1 MLRTLTAACALLAL
15 ATPALSQ
22 DGAVLRDAVAAYDQS
37 TNAERLAVLTGQLE
51 AAGLDYEIQTF
62 EGGARGQPMT
72 GSNVV
77 VTLGEGER
85 DLLLTAHYDAVVLQ
99 SGELA
104 DGLVDNAASTV
115 ALIEA
120 AKVLRDRDLNHRVQI
135 IFLDQEELGLIG
147 ARKWIE
153 AHGLADV
160 AAVVNSDV
168 AGYGDTLMY
177 GQNNGPQSAF
187 MTRAVQEL
195 CAERAMQCVGYPVYP
210 PSDDR
215 AFSGAGR
222 PAGAPASAVVPTVSL
237 GFQDEVGAHQMWL
250 AFNGGETNG
259 LAEGFVPRVFQLIH
273 SADDTME
280 QIDPTTVK
288 TAGEVY
294 AALVE
299 RLDRKLAE

>member
-15 ATPALSQ
+15 ATPAMAQ
-22 DGAVLRDAVAAYDQS
+22 DEAALLDAVAAYEQP
-37 TNAERLAVLTGQLE
+37 TNAERLAVLTGQLD

-135 IFLDQEELGLIG
+135 IFFDQEELGLIG
-147 ARKWIE
+147 ASRWIE
-153 AHGLADV
+153 ANGTERV

-168 AGYGDTLMY
+168 AAFGDALMY
-177 GQNNGPQSAF
+177 GENNGERSSFVLTALREECAD
-187 MTRAVQEL
+187 RAL
-195 CAERAMQCVGYPVYP
+195 TCIGFPVYP

-215 AFSGAGR
+215 AFIAAEV
-222 PAGAPASAVVPTVSL
+222 PVVSI
-237 GFQDEVGAHQMWL
+237 GFQNRVGAHQMWL
-250 AFNGGETNG
+250 AFNGGEAPG
-259 LAEGFVPRVFQLIH
+259 LAQGFVPEVFQLIH
-273 SADDTME
+273 SEGDVIEAV
-280 QIDPTTVK
+280 DPATV
-288 TAGEVY
+288 ALAAEVY
-294 AALVE
+294 ADLIT
-299 RLDRKLAE
+299 RLDASTR

>member
-15 ATPALSQ
+15 ATPALAQ
-22 DGAVLRDAVAAYDQS
+22 DEAALLDTVAAYEQP
-37 TNAERLAVLTGQLE
+37 TNAERLAVLTGQLD

-147 ARKWIE
+147 ASRWIE
-153 AHGLADV
+153 ANGTDHV

-168 AGYGDTLMY
+168 AAFGDALMY
-177 GQNNGPQSAF
+177 GENNGERSAF
-187 MTRAVQEL
+187 VLTALREECADRAL
-195 CAERAMQCVGYPVYP
+195 TCVGFPVYP

-215 AFSGAGR
+215 AFIAAEV
-222 PAGAPASAVVPTVSL
+222 PVVSI
-237 GFQDEVGAHQMWL
+237 GFQNRVGAHQMWL
-250 AFNGGETNG
+250 AFNGGETPG
-259 LAEGFVPRVFQLIH
+259 LAQGFVPEVFQLIH
-273 SADDTME
+273 SEGDVIEAV
-280 QIDPTTVK
+280 DPATV
-288 TAGEVY
+288 ALAAEVY
-294 AALVE
+294 ADLIT
-299 RLDRKLAE
+299 RLDAAQ

>member
-15 ATPALSQ
+15 ATPAMAQ
-22 DGAVLRDAVAAYDQS
+22 DEAALLDAVAAYEQP
-37 TNAERLAVLTGQLE
+37 TNAERLAVLTGQLD

-147 ARKWIE
+147 ASRWIE
-153 AHGLADV
+153 ANGTDHV

-168 AGYGDTLMY
+168 AAFGDALMY
-177 GQNNGPQSAF
+177 GENNGERSAF
-187 MTRAVQEL
+187 VLTALREECADRAL
-195 CAERAMQCVGYPVYP
+195 TCVGFPVYP

-215 AFSGAGR
+215 AFIAAEV
-222 PAGAPASAVVPTVSL
+222 PVVSI
-237 GFQDEVGAHQMWL
+237 GFQNRVGAHQMWL
-250 AFNGGETNG
+250 AFNGGENPG
-259 LAEGFVPRVFQLIH
+259 LAQGFVPEVFQLIH
-273 SADDTME
+273 SEGDVIEAV
-280 QIDPTTVK
+280 DPATV
-288 TAGEVY
+288 ALAAEVY
-294 AALVE
+294 ADLIT
-299 RLDRKLAE
+299 RLDAAQ

>member
-15 ATPALSQ
+15 ATPAMAQ
-22 DGAVLRDAVAAYDQS
+22 DEAALLDAVAAYEQP
-37 TNAERLAVLTGQLE
+37 TNAERLAVLTGQLD

-135 IFLDQEELGLIG
+135 IFFDQEELGLIG
-147 ARKWIE
+147 ASRWIE
-153 AHGLADV
+153 ANGTDHV

-168 AGYGDTLMY
+168 AAFGDALMY
-177 GQNNGPQSAF
+177 GENNGERSAF
-187 MTRAVQEL
+187 VLSALREECADRAL
-195 CAERAMQCVGYPVYP
+195 TCVGFPVYP

-215 AFSGAGR
+215 AFIAAEV
-222 PAGAPASAVVPTVSL
+222 PVVSI
-237 GFQDEVGAHQMWL
+237 GFQNRVGAHQMWL
-250 AFNGGETNG
+250 AFNGGENPG
-259 LAEGFVPRVFQLIH
+259 LAQGFVPEVFQLIH
-273 SADDTME
+273 SEGDVIEAV
-280 QIDPTTVK
+280 DPATV
-288 TAGEVY
+288 ALAAEVY
-294 AALVE
+294 ADLIT
-299 RLDRKLAE
+299 RLDAAQ

>member
-15 ATPALSQ
+15 ATPAMAQ
-22 DGAVLRDAVAAYDQS
+22 DEAALLDTVAAYEQP
-37 TNAERLAVLTGQLE
+37 TNAERLAVLTGQLD

-115 ALIEA
+115 ALIQA

-135 IFLDQEELGLIG
+135 IFFDQEELGLIG
-147 ARKWIE
+147 ASRWIE
-153 AHGLADV
+153 ANGTDRV

-168 AGYGDTLMY
+168 AAFGDALMY
-177 GQNNGPQSAF
+177 GENNGERSAF
-187 MTRAVQEL
+187 VLSALREECADRAL
-195 CAERAMQCVGYPVYP
+195 TCVGFPVYP

-215 AFSGAGR
+215 AFIAAEV
-222 PAGAPASAVVPTVSL
+222 PVVSI
-237 GFQDEVGAHQMWL
+237 GFQNRVGAHQMWL
-250 AFNGGETNG
+250 AFNGGENPG
-259 LAEGFVPRVFQLIH
+259 LAQGFVPEVFQLIH
-273 SADDTME
+273 SEGDVIEAV
-280 QIDPTTVK
+280 DPATV
-288 TAGEVY
+288 ALAAEVY
-294 AALVE
+294 ADLIT
-299 RLDRKLAE
+299 RLDAAAQ

>member
-15 ATPALSQ
+15 ATPALAQ
-22 DGAVLRDAVAAYDQS
+22 DEAALLDTVAAYEQP
-37 TNAERLAVLTGQLE
+37 TNAERLAVLTGQLD

-135 IFLDQEELGLIG
+135 IFFDQEELGLIG
-147 ARKWIE
+147 ASRWIE
-153 AHGLADV
+153 ANGTDHV

-168 AGYGDTLMY
+168 AAFGDALMY
-177 GQNNGPQSAF
+177 GENNGERSAF
-187 MTRAVQEL
+187 VLTALREECADRAL
-195 CAERAMQCVGYPVYP
+195 TCVGFPVYP

-215 AFSGAGR
+215 AFIAAEV
-222 PAGAPASAVVPTVSL
+222 PVVSI
-237 GFQDEVGAHQMWL
+237 GFQNRVGAHQMWL
-250 AFNGGETNG
+250 AFNGGETPG
-259 LAEGFVPRVFQLIH
+259 LAQGFVPEVFQLIH
-273 SADDTME
+273 SEGDVIEAV
-280 QIDPTTVK
+280 DPATV
-288 TAGEVY
+288 ALAAEVY
-294 AALVE
+294 ADLIT
-299 RLDRKLAE
+299 RLDAAQ

>member
-15 ATPALSQ
+15 ATPAMAQ
-22 DGAVLRDAVAAYDQS
+22 DEAALLDAVAAYEQP
-37 TNAERLAVLTGQLE
+37 TNAERLAVLTGQLD

-135 IFLDQEELGLIG
+135 IFFDQEELGLIG
-147 ARKWIE
+147 ASRWIE
-153 AHGLADV
+153 ANGTDHV

-168 AGYGDTLMY
+168 AAFGDALMY
-177 GQNNGPQSAF
+177 GENNGERSAF
-187 MTRAVQEL
+187 VLTALREECADRA
-195 CAERAMQCVGYPVYP
+195 RTCVGFPVYP

-215 AFSGAGR
+215 AFIAAEV
-222 PAGAPASAVVPTVSL
+222 PVVSI
-237 GFQDEVGAHQMWL
+237 GFQNRVGAHQMWL
-250 AFNGGETNG
+250 AFNGGENPG
-259 LAEGFVPRVFQLIH
+259 LAQGFVPEVFQLIH
-273 SADDTME
+273 SEGDVIEAV
-280 QIDPTTVK
+280 DPATV
-288 TAGEVY
+288 ALAAEVY
-294 AALVE
+294 ADLIT
-299 RLDRKLAE
+299 RLDAAQ

>member
-15 ATPALSQ
+15 ATPAMAQ
-22 DGAVLRDAVAAYDQS
+22 DEAALLDAVAAYEQP
-37 TNAERLAVLTGQLE
+37 TNAERLAVLTGQLD

-115 ALIEA
+115 ALIQA

-135 IFLDQEELGLIG
+135 IFFDQEELGLIG
-147 ARKWIE
+147 ASRWIE
-153 AHGLADV
+153 ANGTDRV

-168 AGYGDTLMY
+168 AAFGDALMY
-177 GQNNGPQSAF
+177 GENNGERSAF
-187 MTRAVQEL
+187 VLTALREECADRAL
-195 CAERAMQCVGYPVYP
+195 TCVGFPVYP

-215 AFSGAGR
+215 AFIAAEV
-222 PAGAPASAVVPTVSL
+222 PVVSI
-237 GFQDEVGAHQMWL
+237 GFQNRIGAHQMWL
-250 AFNGGETNG
+250 AFNGGENPG
-259 LAEGFVPRVFQLIH
+259 LAQGFVPEVFQLIH
-273 SADDTME
+273 SEGDVIEAV
-280 QIDPTTVK
+280 DPATV
-288 TAGEVY
+288 ALAAEVY
-294 AALVE
+294 ADLIT
-299 RLDRKLAE
+299 RLDAAQ

>member
-15 ATPALSQ
+15 ATPAMAQ
-22 DGAVLRDAVAAYDQS
+22 DEAALLDAVAAYEQP

-51 AAGLDYEIQTF
+51 SAGLDYEIQTF

-147 ARKWIE
+147 ASRWIE
-153 AHGLADV
+153 ANGTDHV

-168 AGYGDTLMY
+168 AAFGDALMY
-177 GQNNGPQSAF
+177 GENNGERSAF
-187 MTRAVQEL
+187 VLTALREECADRAL
-195 CAERAMQCVGYPVYP
+195 TCVGFPVYP

-215 AFSGAGR
+215 AFIAAEV
-222 PAGAPASAVVPTVSL
+222 PVVSI
-237 GFQDEVGAHQMWL
+237 GFQNRVGAHQMWL
-250 AFNGGETNG
+250 AFNGGENPG
-259 LAEGFVPRVFQLIH
+259 LAQGFVPEVFQLIH
-273 SADDTME
+273 SEGDVIEAV
-280 QIDPTTVK
+280 DPATV
-288 TAGEVY
+288 ALAAEVY
-294 AALVE
+294 ADLIT
-299 RLDRKLAE
+299 RLDAAQ

>member
-15 ATPALSQ
+15 ATPAMAQ
-22 DGAVLRDAVAAYDQS
+22 DEAALLDAVAAYEQP
-37 TNAERLAVLTGQLE
+37 TNAERLAVLTGQLD

-135 IFLDQEELGLIG
+135 IFFDQEELGLIG
-147 ARKWIE
+147 ASRWIE
-153 AHGLADV
+153 ANGTDHV

-168 AGYGDTLMY
+168 AAFGDALMY
-177 GQNNGPQSAF
+177 GENNGERSAF
-187 MTRAVQEL
+187 VLTALREECADRAL
-195 CAERAMQCVGYPVYP
+195 TCVGFPVYP

-215 AFSGAGR
+215 AFIAAEV
-222 PAGAPASAVVPTVSL
+222 PVVSI
-237 GFQDEVGAHQMWL
+237 GFQNRVGAHQMWL
-250 AFNGGETNG
+250 AFNGGENPG
-259 LAEGFVPRVFQLIH
+259 LAQGFVPEVFQLIH
-273 SADDTME
+273 SEGDVIEAV
-280 QIDPTTVK
+280 DPATV
-288 TAGEVY
+288 ALAAEVY
-294 AALVE
+294 ADLIT
-299 RLDRKLAE
+299 RLDAAAQ

>member
-15 ATPALSQ
+15 ATPAMAQ
-22 DGAVLRDAVAAYDQS
+22 DEAALLDAVAAYEQP
-37 TNAERLAVLTGQLE
+37 TNAERLAVLTGQLD

-115 ALIEA
+115 ALIQA

-135 IFLDQEELGLIG
+135 LFFDQEELGLIG
-147 ARKWIE
+147 ASRWIE
-153 AHGLADV
+153 ANGTDHV

-168 AGYGDTLMY
+168 AAFGDALMY
-177 GQNNGPQSAF
+177 GENNGERSAF
-187 MTRAVQEL
+187 VLTALREECADRAL
-195 CAERAMQCVGYPVYP
+195 TCVGFPVYP

-215 AFSGAGR
+215 AFIAAEV
-222 PAGAPASAVVPTVSL
+222 PVVSI
-237 GFQDEVGAHQMWL
+237 GFQNRVGAHQMWL
-250 AFNGGETNG
+250 AFNGGENPG
-259 LAEGFVPRVFQLIH
+259 LAQGFVPEVFQLIH
-273 SADDTME
+273 SEGDVIEAV
-280 QIDPTTVK
+280 DPATV
-288 TAGEVY
+288 ALAAEVY
-294 AALVE
+294 ADLIT
-299 RLDRKLAE
+299 RLDAAQ

>member
-22 DGAVLRDAVAAYDQS
+22 DEATLRDAVAAYEQP
-37 TNAERLAVLTGQLE
+37 TNAGRLAVLTGQLD

-135 IFLDQEELGLIG
+135 IFFDQEELGLIG
-147 ARKWIE
+147 ASRWIE
-153 AHGLADV
+153 ANGTDHV

-168 AGYGDTLMY
+168 AAFGDALMY
-177 GQNNGPQSAF
+177 GENNGERSAF
-187 MTRAVQEL
+187 VLTALREECADRAL
-195 CAERAMQCVGYPVYP
+195 TCVGFPVYP

-215 AFSGAGR
+215 AFIAAEV
-222 PAGAPASAVVPTVSL
+222 PVVSI
-237 GFQDEVGAHQMWL
+237 GFQNRVGAHQMWL
-250 AFNGGETNG
+250 AFNGGENPG
-259 LAEGFVPRVFQLIH
+259 LAQGFVPEVFQLIH
-273 SADDTME
+273 SEGDVIEAV
-280 QIDPTTVK
+280 DPATV
-288 TAGEVY
+288 ALAAEVY
-294 AALVE
+294 ADLIT
-299 RLDRKLAE
+299 RLDAAQ

>member
-15 ATPALSQ
+15 ATPAMAQ
-22 DGAVLRDAVAAYDQS
+22 DEAALLDAVAAYEQP
-37 TNAERLAVLTGQLE
+37 TNAERLAVLTGQLD

-135 IFLDQEELGLIG
+135 IFFDQEELGLIG
-147 ARKWIE
+147 ASRWIE
-153 AHGLADV
+153 ANGTDHV

-168 AGYGDTLMY
+168 AAFGDALMY
-177 GQNNGPQSAF
+177 GENNGERSAF
-187 MTRAVQEL
+187 VLTALREECADRAL
-195 CAERAMQCVGYPVYP
+195 TCVGFPVYP

-215 AFSGAGR
+215 AFIAAEV
-222 PAGAPASAVVPTVSL
+222 PVVSI
-237 GFQDEVGAHQMWL
+237 GFQNRVGAHQMWL
-250 AFNGGETNG
+250 AFNGGENPG
-259 LAEGFVPRVFQLIH
+259 LAQGFVPEVFQLIH
-273 SADDTME
+273 SEGDVIEAVDPATVALAAD
-280 QIDPTTVK
+280 
-288 TAGEVY
+288 VY
-294 AALVE
+294 VDLIT
-299 RLDRKLAE
+299 RLDTATQ

>member
-15 ATPALSQ
+15 ATPALAQ
-22 DGAVLRDAVAAYDQS
+22 DEAALLDAVAAYEQP
-37 TNAERLAVLTGQLE
+37 TNAERLAVLTGQLD

-135 IFLDQEELGLIG
+135 IFFDQEELGLIG
-147 ARKWIE
+147 ASRWIE
-153 AHGLADV
+153 ANGTDHV

-168 AGYGDTLMY
+168 AAFGDALMY
-177 GQNNGPQSAF
+177 GENNGERSAF
-187 MTRAVQEL
+187 VLTALREECADRAL
-195 CAERAMQCVGYPVYP
+195 TCVGFPVYP

-215 AFSGAGR
+215 AFIAAEV
-222 PAGAPASAVVPTVSL
+222 PVVSI
-237 GFQDEVGAHQMWL
+237 GFQNRVGAHQMWL
-250 AFNGGETNG
+250 AFNGGENPG
-259 LAEGFVPRVFQLIH
+259 LAQGFVPEVFQLIH
-273 SADDTME
+273 SEGDVIEAV
-280 QIDPTTVK
+280 DPATV
-288 TAGEVY
+288 ALAAEVY
-294 AALVE
+294 ADLIT
-299 RLDRKLAE
+299 RLDASTR

>member
-15 ATPALSQ
+15 STPALSQ
-22 DGAVLRDAVAAYDQS
+22 DDAVLRDAVAAYDQS

-135 IFLDQEELGLIG
+135 IFFDQEELGLIG
-147 ARKWIE
+147 ASRWIE
-153 AHGLADV
+153 ANGTERV

-168 AGYGDTLMY
+168 AAFGDALMY
-177 GQNNGPQSAF
+177 GENNGERSSFVLTALREECAD
-187 MTRAVQEL
+187 RAL
-195 CAERAMQCVGYPVYP
+195 TCIGFPVYP

-215 AFSGAGR
+215 AFIAAEV
-222 PAGAPASAVVPTVSL
+222 PVVSI
-237 GFQDEVGAHQMWL
+237 GFQNRVGAHQMWL
-250 AFNGGETNG
+250 AFNGGEAPG
-259 LAEGFVPRVFQLIH
+259 LAQGFVPEVFQLIH
-273 SADDTME
+273 SEGDVIEAV
-280 QIDPTTVK
+280 DPATV
-288 TAGEVY
+288 ALAAEVY
-294 AALVE
+294 ADLIT
-299 RLDRKLAE
+299 RLDASTR

>member
-15 ATPALSQ
+15 ATPAMAQ
-22 DGAVLRDAVAAYDQS
+22 DEAALLDAVAAYEQP
-37 TNAERLAVLTGQLE
+37 TNAERLAVLTGQLD

-115 ALIEA
+115 ALIQA

-135 IFLDQEELGLIG
+135 IFFDQEELGLIG
-147 ARKWIE
+147 ASRWIE
-153 AHGLADV
+153 ANGTDRV

-168 AGYGDTLMY
+168 AAFGDALMY
-177 GQNNGPQSAF
+177 GENNGERSAF
-187 MTRAVQEL
+187 VLSALREECADRAL
-195 CAERAMQCVGYPVYP
+195 TCVGFPVYP

-215 AFSGAGR
+215 AFIAAEV
-222 PAGAPASAVVPTVSL
+222 PVVSI
-237 GFQDEVGAHQMWL
+237 GFQNRVGAHQMWL
-250 AFNGGETNG
+250 AFNGGENPG
-259 LAEGFVPRVFQLIH
+259 LAQGFVPEVFQLIH
-273 SADDTME
+273 SEGDVIEAV
-280 QIDPTTVK
+280 DPATV
-288 TAGEVY
+288 ALAAEVY
-294 AALVE
+294 ADLIT
-299 RLDRKLAE
+299 RLDAAAQ

>member
-15 ATPALSQ
+15 ATPAMAQ
-22 DGAVLRDAVAAYDQS
+22 DEAALLDAVAAYEQP
-37 TNAERLAVLTGQLE
+37 TNAERLAVLTGQLD
-51 AAGLDYEIQTF
+51 AAGLDSEIQTV

-147 ARKWIE
+147 ASRWIE
-153 AHGLADV
+153 ANGTDHV

-168 AGYGDTLMY
+168 AAFGDALMY
-177 GQNNGPQSAF
+177 GENNGERSAF
-187 MTRAVQEL
+187 VLTALREECADRAL
-195 CAERAMQCVGYPVYP
+195 TCVGFPVYP

-215 AFSGAGR
+215 AFIAAEV
-222 PAGAPASAVVPTVSL
+222 PVVSI
-237 GFQDEVGAHQMWL
+237 GFQNRVGAHQMWL
-250 AFNGGETNG
+250 AFNGGENPG
-259 LAEGFVPRVFQLIH
+259 LAQGFVPEVFQLIH
-273 SADDTME
+273 SEGDVIEAV
-280 QIDPTTVK
+280 DPATV
-288 TAGEVY
+288 ALAAEVY
-294 AALVE
+294 ADLIT
-299 RLDRKLAE
+299 RLDAAQ

>member
-15 ATPALSQ
+15 ATPAMAQ
-22 DGAVLRDAVAAYDQS
+22 DEAALLDAVAAYEQP
-37 TNAERLAVLTGQLE
+37 TNAGRLAVLTGQLD

-115 ALIEA
+115 ALIQA

-135 IFLDQEELGLIG
+135 IFFDQEELGLIG
-147 ARKWIE
+147 ASRWIE
-153 AHGLADV
+153 ANGTDHV

-168 AGYGDTLMY
+168 AAFGDALMY
-177 GQNNGPQSAF
+177 GENNGERSAF
-187 MTRAVQEL
+187 VLTALREECADRAL
-195 CAERAMQCVGYPVYP
+195 TCVGFPVYP

-215 AFSGAGR
+215 AFIAAEV
-222 PAGAPASAVVPTVSL
+222 PVVSI
-237 GFQDEVGAHQMWL
+237 GFQNRVGAHQMWL
-250 AFNGGETNG
+250 AFNGGENPG
-259 LAEGFVPRVFQLIH
+259 LAQGFVPEVFQLIH
-273 SADDTME
+273 SEGDVIEAV
-280 QIDPTTVK
+280 DPATV
-288 TAGEVY
+288 ALAAEVY
-294 AALVE
+294 ADLIT
-299 RLDRKLAE
+299 RLDAAQ

>member
-15 ATPALSQ
+15 ATPAMAQ
-22 DGAVLRDAVAAYDQS
+22 DEAALLDAVAAYEQP
-37 TNAERLAVLTGQLE
+37 TNAERLAVLTGQLD

-115 ALIEA
+115 ALIQA

-135 IFLDQEELGLIG
+135 IFFDQEELGLIG
-147 ARKWIE
+147 ASRWIE
-153 AHGLADV
+153 ANGTDHV

-168 AGYGDTLMY
+168 AAFGDALMY
-177 GQNNGPQSAF
+177 GENNGERSAF
-187 MTRAVQEL
+187 VLTALREECADRAL
-195 CAERAMQCVGYPVYP
+195 TCVGFPVYP

-215 AFSGAGR
+215 AFIAAEV
-222 PAGAPASAVVPTVSL
+222 PVVSI
-237 GFQDEVGAHQMWL
+237 GFQNRVGAHQMWL
-250 AFNGGETNG
+250 AFNGGENPG
-259 LAEGFVPRVFQLIH
+259 LAQGFVPEVFQLIH
-273 SADDTME
+273 SEGDVIEAV
-280 QIDPTTVK
+280 DPATV
-288 TAGEVY
+288 ALAAEVY
-294 AALVE
+294 ADLIT
-299 RLDRKLAE
+299 RLDAAQ

>member
-15 ATPALSQ
+15 ATPAMAQ
-22 DGAVLRDAVAAYDQS
+22 DEAALLDAVAAYEQP
-37 TNAERLAVLTGQLE
+37 TNAERLAVLTGQLD

-135 IFLDQEELGLIG
+135 IFFDQEELGLIG
-147 ARKWIE
+147 ASRWIE
-153 AHGLADV
+153 ANGTDRV

-168 AGYGDTLMY
+168 AAFGDALMY
-177 GQNNGPQSAF
+177 GENNGERSAF
-187 MTRAVQEL
+187 VLTALREECADRAL
-195 CAERAMQCVGYPVYP
+195 TCVGFPVYP

-215 AFSGAGR
+215 AFIAAEV
-222 PAGAPASAVVPTVSL
+222 PVVSI
-237 GFQDEVGAHQMWL
+237 GFQNRVGAHQMWL
-250 AFNGGETNG
+250 AFNGGEAPG
-259 LAEGFVPRVFQLIH
+259 LAQGFVPEVFQLIH
-273 SADDTME
+273 SEGDVIEAV
-280 QIDPTTVK
+280 DPATV
-288 TAGEVY
+288 ALAAEVY
-294 AALVE
+294 ADLIT
-299 RLDRKLAE
+299 RLDAAAQ

>member
-15 ATPALSQ
+15 ATPAMAQ
-22 DGAVLRDAVAAYDQS
+22 DEAALLDAVAAYEQP
-37 TNAERLAVLTGQLE
+37 TNAERLAVLTGQLD

-115 ALIEA
+115 ALIQA

-135 IFLDQEELGLIG
+135 IFFDQEELGLIG
-147 ARKWIE
+147 ASRWIE
-153 AHGLADV
+153 ANGTDRV

-168 AGYGDTLMY
+168 AAFGDALMY
-177 GQNNGPQSAF
+177 GENNGERSAF
-187 MTRAVQEL
+187 VLSALREECADRAL
-195 CAERAMQCVGYPVYP
+195 TCVGFPVYP

-215 AFSGAGR
+215 AFIAAEV
-222 PAGAPASAVVPTVSL
+222 PVVSI
-237 GFQDEVGAHQMWL
+237 GFQNRVGAHQMWL
-250 AFNGGETNG
+250 AFNGGENPG
-259 LAEGFVPRVFQLIH
+259 LAQGFVPEVFQLIH
-273 SADDTME
+273 SEGDVIEAVDPATVALAAD
-280 QIDPTTVK
+280 
-288 TAGEVY
+288 VY
-294 AALVE
+294 VDLIT
-299 RLDRKLAE
+299 RLDAAAQ